1 MTYKL
6 GGELRAL
13 SHPMSFVRRQ
23 VAIPVSLAPSDTPLN
38 RPMRTDYDVTQT
50 GIITDMKKGFQKAVK
65 EGKKMYK
72 EGKEMYKE
80 YKKSKEKN
88 EKQ

>member
-1 MTYKL
+1 
-6 GGELRAL
+6 
-13 SHPMSFVRRQ
+13 
-23 VAIPVSLAPSDTPLN
+23 
-38 RPMRTDYDVTQT
+38 MRTDYDVTQT

-72 EGKEMYKE
+72 EGREMYKE

>member
-1 MTYKL
+1 
-6 GGELRAL
+6 
-13 SHPMSFVRRQ
+13 MSFVRRQ

-38 RPMRTDYDVTQT
+38 RPPRTDFDVTQT
-50 GIITDMKKGFQKAVK
+50 GFITDMKKGLKKAVD

-80 YKKSKEKN
+80 YKRSKEKKS
-88 EKQ
+88 EK